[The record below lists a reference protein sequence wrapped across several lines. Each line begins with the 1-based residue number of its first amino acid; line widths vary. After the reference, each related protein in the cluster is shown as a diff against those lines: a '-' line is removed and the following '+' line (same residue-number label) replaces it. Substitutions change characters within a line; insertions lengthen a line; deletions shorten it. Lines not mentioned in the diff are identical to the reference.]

1 MKREEDSEEEDEKTG
16 GGEGDH
22 GKQDSGSFGFFF
34 CSTGW
39 KSLKSSQKV
48 FLFLFLKARVR

>member
-16 GGEGDH
+16 GEEEGIM
-22 GKQDSGSFGFFF
+22 GSRILARLAFSVQLDGNP
-34 CSTGW
+34 
-39 KSLKSSQKV
+39 LKVHRKF

>member
-1 MKREEDSEEEDEKTG
+1 MKREKDSGEEDEKPG
-16 GGEGDH
+16 GRRG
-22 GKQDSGSFGFFF
+22 GSWEAGFWLVWLF

-48 FLFLFLKARVR
+48 FLFLFLKARLR